1 VLLFEACAV
10 PLNRLD
16 VVGWGKV
23 ALVERLMI
31 TGKLPPELD
40 AEPLVWALVC
50 FPLVFVVCR
59 PNIKWFLV

>member
-1 VLLFEACAV
+1 M
-10 PLNRLD
+10 PLDGLD

-23 ALVERLMI
+23 ALIEQLMI
-31 TGKLPPELD
+31 TGELLPELD

-59 PNIKWFLV
+59 PNIKRFLA